1 MTIVGDMKM
10 KTEDDD
16 HKEAITKG
24 VAKGRRRVPSRQM
37 EIAIVINEDDSR

>member
-1 MTIVGDMKM
+1 MMT

-16 HKEAITKG
+16 QTEAITKG
-24 VAKGRRRVPSRQM
+24 VAKGRRRVPSRQV